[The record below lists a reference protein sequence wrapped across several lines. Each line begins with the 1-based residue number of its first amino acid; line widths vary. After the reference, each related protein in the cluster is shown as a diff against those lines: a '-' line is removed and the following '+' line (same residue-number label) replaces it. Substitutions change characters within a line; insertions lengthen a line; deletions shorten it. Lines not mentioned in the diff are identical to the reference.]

1 MIKLL
6 YYLHKVYTHWISPL
20 KEQLADV
27 QKELRSILT
36 NTTSSPYNHPGAAKS
51 INGPP
56 VINVHNTVDDDL
68 GSDDVTKDSNNGI
81 ITCIGGMI
89 AIFMMSVI
97 IGPGVY
103 LGYPNREKY
112 RYWVADLT
120 QNELDTA
127 ERSST
132 DYIDLGK
139 KLLQLLF
146 SQELSE
152 PDKYCCTR
160 SDGKQLL
167 NQLKL
172 QGMRCKHY
180 MS

>member
-1 MIKLL
+1 M
-6 YYLHKVYTHWISPL
+6 HWISPL

-27 QKELRSILT
+27 QKELRNILT

-51 INGPP
+51 VNIPGSP
-56 VINVHNTVDDDL
+56 VINVHNAVDDEL
-68 GSDDVTKDSNNGI
+68 GSDDVTKDANNGI

-103 LGYPNREKY
+103 LGYPNRENY

-152 PDKYCCTR
+152 PDKYCCTK

>member
-1 MIKLL
+1 M
-6 YYLHKVYTHWISPL
+6 
-20 KEQLADV
+20 
-27 QKELRSILT
+27 QKELRNILT

-51 INGPP
+51 GGVGYISNSQSAVNTPGPP
-56 VINVHNTVDDDL
+56 VINVHNAVDDDL
-68 GSDDVTKDSNNGI
+68 GSDDMTKDSNNGI
-81 ITCIGGMI
+81 ITCIGGMT

-139 KLLQLLF
+139 KLLHLLF

-152 PDKYCCTR
+152 PDKYCCTK

-167 NQLKL
+167 DQLKL